1 MEQTMREIFEKQIE
15 LQKIAFNK
23 VLPNHEPNL
32 VSYFALGLM
41 SEVGEVLQAD
51 KTWKPFHKG
60 KYNKIEAL
68 EELADCWLF
77 LVNLTLAEGFDER
90 AVLAAISDKQ
100 KVVFDRIKGEQNGK
114 NNND

>member
-1 MEQTMREIFEKQIE
+1 MKNIFKNQIE

-23 VLPNHEPNL
+23 ELPKHEPDL

-60 KYNKIEAL
+60 AVDKNATL

-77 LVNLTLAEGFDER
+77 LINLGLAEGFNYKEIKE
-90 AVLAAISDKQ
+90 AISEKQ
-100 KVVFDRIKGEQNGK
+100 KVVFERIKKEKSNGT

>member
-1 MEQTMREIFEKQIE
+1 MEKTMENIFQKQIE

-23 VLPNHEPNL
+23 TLPKHEPDL
-32 VSYFALGLM
+32 VSYFALGLV

-60 KYNKIEAL
+60 TRDEWSAL

-77 LVNLTLAEGFDER
+77 LINLTLAEGYNCR
-90 AVLAAISDKQ
+90 AIKEMICDKQ
-100 KVVFDRIKGEQNGK
+100 SIVFERIKKEK
-114 NNND
+114 R